1 MKTAELAPSSM
12 KGVKPRSVTIQD
24 SRRKLKQ
31 KRKSCPAAAAAA
43 AEENE
48 SNQEEKKT
56 RPSSAHKP
64 YSRPREKPKPN
75 RPREESVNV

>member
-12 KGVKPRSVTIQD
+12 KGVKPRSVTIHD

-31 KRKSCPAAAAAA
+31 KRKSCPAAAA